1 MEDCILNPYDLGV
14 ALDQPPEGWT
24 LANPENLERVLSEI
38 RSGEEVR
45 LQGRYVNAATWLMES
60 NLPIDDDGECV
71 LSISETEREAL
82 PLELIYNPKRH
93 VIGIGCEQAAEVGEV
108 LHCVDEVLRNSGI
121 ARGAI
126 SAVASIDVKCREP
139 AIHAAAGM
147 LQVPVL
153 FFTAEMLEKETPR
166 LANPSDTI
174 FRYLGC
180 HGVAE
185 GAALA
190 ATGPDSELVVEKQKS
205 NRTTVAIAKASEIVD
220 LSASGQR

>member
-1 MEDCILNPYDLGV
+1 MDQSELGV

-38 RSGEEVR
+38 CSGEEVR

-71 LSISETEREAL
+71 FSISETEREAL

-93 VIGIGCEQAAEVGEV
+93 VVGIGCEQGAEVGEV
-108 LHCVDEVLRNSGI
+108 LHCMDEVLKRSGI

-126 SAVASIDVKCREP
+126 SAVASIDVKSQEP
-139 AIHAAAGM
+139 AIHAAAGV

-153 FFTAEMLEKETPR
+153 FFSAEVLEEETPR
-166 LANPSDTI
+166 IANPSDKI
-174 FRYLGC
+174 FTYLGC

-185 GAALA
+185 NAALA
-190 ATGPDSELVVEKQKS
+190 AAGPDSELVVEKQKS
-205 NRTTVAIAKASEIVD
+205 NRTTVAIAKASEIVN
-220 LSASGQR
+220 LNHAGRR